1 MAKAYK
7 AAASEV
13 AGCVHK
19 EKQGGLGCRCL
30 SSLRKALLCKWSW
43 RYANEK
49 GTFLIQ
55 VTEEKYGKGGGWW
68 SCKVRN
74 RRVKFWKERWCGDKL
89 LCDDSETVAMIKELL
104 ETRIRP
110 AVQDDGGDIEY
121 RGFDPETG
129 IVKLKMQGAC
139 SGCPSS
145 SVTLKSG
152 IENMLMHYV
161 PEVIQE
167 VTSLQ
172 FPVLVDGMLRAV
184 SFLIFGSSKSR
195 VTGSPVPNTGG
206 WSTWDSNHPFPTY
219 SDASAIHPSLLE
231 AKENKFG
238 KASSKGKS
246 SHH

>member
-55 VTEEKYGKGGGWW
+55 VIEEKYGKGGGWW
-68 SCKVRN
+68 SCK
-74 RRVKFWKERWCGDKL
+74 
-89 LCDDSETVAMIKELL
+89 DDSETVAMIKELL

-172 FPVLVDGMLRAV
+172 FPVLVDGMLRLPKECPRGRAV